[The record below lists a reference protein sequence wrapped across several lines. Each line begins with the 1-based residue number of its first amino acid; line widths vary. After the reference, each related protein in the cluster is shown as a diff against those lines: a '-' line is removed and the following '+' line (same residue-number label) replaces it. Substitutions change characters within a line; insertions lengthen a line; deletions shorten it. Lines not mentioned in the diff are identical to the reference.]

1 MKTNSILQQEILLI
15 TGTSFSTREWCENDS
30 GKQNNFNEKEQ
41 LENACWNGLLQTILP
56 EIFVR
61 TDENKILALLEIR
74 EGISFIELDMRE
86 TQEEKDKYFS
96 IDPYSFIYLQSLS

>member
-30 GKQNNFNEKEQ
+30 GKQNNFNGKEQ

-61 TDENKILALLEIR
+61 TDENKNLALLEIR
-74 EGISFIELDMRE
+74 EGISFIELDMGE
-86 TQEEKDKYFS
+86 TQEGKDKYFS